1 MSIGDAPGV
10 QFSFVSKITNSGT
23 LRHHA
28 LVHVLGKVGKKQKG
42 EKVNIPLRAGR
53 ASYGFLGQKLVSTMN
68 KPKKRG
74 LRPCLVLVDGQRKT
88 FSFIS
93 TTLLTPEENLALFS

>member
-28 LVHVLGKVGKKQKG
+28 LVHVLGKVGKKTEGRKG
-42 EKVNIPLRAGR
+42 EYPSPGRQGVLR
-53 ASYGFLGQKLVSTMN
+53 
-68 KPKKRG
+68 
-74 LRPCLVLVDGQRKT
+74 
-88 FSFIS
+88 FSRTETSFNN
-93 TTLLTPEENLALFS
+93 E